1 MSSTARTGSNVRVAS
16 CGLDRK
22 CSIKMRLPSSM
33 APHQRTLVGAVH
45 SAALSGRPSPECEN
59 QPTTTRISAPVKAT
73 LRQNSPLMRSG
84 WSCLLATHRSFSR
97 AIPDAAMDHYFGGVA
112 HPSTCP
118 LPLFG
123 SQRIDSVAI
132 ETLHPAWSPAAG
144 GRARMRC
151 ASQWEQLGRW
161 AWPCGCFVALIKN
174 GVFGLPRK

>member
-84 WSCLLATHRSFSR
+84 WSLVCLLRTAASR
-97 AIPDAAMDHYFGGVA
+97 ARFLMLNGSLLRRGSSPFN
-112 HPSTCP
+112 
-118 LPLFG
+118 LPLAFIRF
-123 SQRIDSVAI
+123 SADRLRRNRN
-132 ETLHPAWSPAAG
+132 T
-144 GRARMRC
+144 
-151 ASQWEQLGRW
+151 ASCVV
-161 AWPCGCFVALIKN
+161 PCRRG
-174 GVFGLPRK
+174 